1 MCATNGHSGGSVQ
14 LANVH
19 KLRGRERHLT
29 NLRNSSE
36 YPRHAAAG
44 AHPGLLPLARKNG
57 AVSRAVLYRM
67 ILFRVCFRFRLLFC
81 FFGFLRLLGGFF
93 FRCFRF
99 CFCFFRGFLC
109 LFCELFFL

>member
-1 MCATNGHSGGSVQ
+1 MCATNEHPGGSVQ
-14 LANVH
+14 LSNER

-81 FFGFLRLLGGFF
+81 LFGFLRLLVGF

-99 CFCFFRGFLC
+99 CFFCRFLC